1 LKKEINDTF
10 SEISFDT
17 SVMPIPAQNRLSFCN
32 DMDTSIIDDIGQDL
46 IKTAK
51 IGIVV
56 LIILALILIGLN
68 CLLTWYKWHCLKTHL
83 EYTRQAWLTDPT
95 MYHTR
100 TSAGMPQMTLTDHN
114 LLMLQANSSHPFI
127 TRITN
132 RLSQLLRLTPSQHTY
147 MQWFFHYVF
156 HPPAAAVFLIGFF
169 GLLCVELQLLAM
181 GPLISRYQDRAAT
194 TVSDFSNTIATSI
207 NNSMYNQSAAYANEV
222 NARID
227 AVQTT
232 LNDGLFGWVNQTTT
246 TLNATVSEF
255 YADIENAV
263 NSVFGNTI
271 LQEPAQEFLRCFIG
285 SKVDAIE
292 NVLTF
297 LHDNLH
303 VNMPRMNDSALV
315 VSQGTV
321 NEAVQPIAA
330 AAIGGGSNDR
340 DSLIGK
346 IINSY
351 ADSLRKERI
360 MFCVFL
366 GLWGLVVLMGIGIIL
381 WHSHGRRIVENRR
394 RKRWMNQR
402 NQGLDSLAVSLR
414 GSDTASVNIKGHL
427 SSTNELPSFIDIRLD
442 SGENW
447 EIDPAE
453 NQVKHEVEQK
463 KGFMTFVK
471 EKIVPRKAPPPFVP
485 TEQKDQRSWFDKMIT
500 VIGKKEQQGTFTEER
515 SIGEPELKFT
525 SFDFADASREGE
537 NESLI
542 TAVDEP
548 KSRWSK
554 STTQAQTQT
563 PTSILS
569 KSAIFS
575 PSATSPSVSF
585 EIPHPYKF
593 SQPDRPSIL
602 PPQPHQPKQ
611 VGGINSA
618 DTRHGE
624 DVCDGFSSQSQA
636 RLQQSSVPIP
646 LYYGFENENSRYPVP
661 LSRGRYPQTSSPVP
675 PSRTP
680 DAPKHHLSISFP
692 SMNQGNKAGVGTG
705 ANIAPPSAA
714 RSLERLLT
722 GSYALQSD
730 PFNNMFISPFDDEHR
745 VKIDVPATTRKSVS
759 TNPSGGVAV

>member
-1 LKKEINDTF
+1 
-10 SEISFDT
+10 
-17 SVMPIPAQNRLSFCN
+17 MPIPTQNRLSFCN

-114 LLMLQANSSHPFI
+114 LLMLQANSSHPLI

-132 RLSQLLRLTPSQHTY
+132 RLSQLLCLTPSQHTH
-147 MQWFFHYVF
+147 MQWFSHYVF

-169 GLLCVELQLLAM
+169 GLLCVELQLLAI
-181 GPLISRYQDRAAT
+181 GPLISKYQGRAST

-246 TLNATVSEF
+246 NLNATVSEF
-255 YADIENAV
+255 YTDIENAV

-303 VNMPRMNDSALV
+303 INMPRMNDSVLV

-330 AAIGGGSNDR
+330 AAIGGGSNDH
-340 DSLIGK
+340 DSLIGR

-366 GLWGLVVLMGIGIIL
+366 GLWGLVVLMGIGVIL

-402 NQGLDSLAVSLR
+402 SQGLDSLVVSS
-414 GSDTASVNIKGHL
+414 GTASVDIKGHL
-427 SSTNELPSFIDIRLD
+427 SSTNELLDIKLN

-447 EIDPAE
+447 ETDPAE
-453 NQVKHEVEQK
+453 NQAKHEVEQK
-463 KGFMTFVK
+463 KGFITIAK
-471 EKIVPRKAPPPFVP
+471 EKIVPRKAPPRFIP
-485 TEQKDQRSWFDKMIT
+485 TEKKDQRTWFDKMIT
-500 VIGKKEQQGTFTEER
+500 VIGRKGQQGTSTGER

-542 TAVDEP
+542 TVVDEP

-554 STTQAQTQT
+554 ATTQAQTQT

-575 PSATSPSVSF
+575 HSVTSPSVSF
-585 EIPHPYKF
+585 EIPHPSKF
-593 SQPDRPSIL
+593 SQPDHPSIL
-602 PPQPHQPKQ
+602 SSQPHQPKQ
-611 VGGINSA
+611 L
-618 DTRHGE
+618 DTRHSE
-624 DVCDGFSSQSQA
+624 DVCDCFSGQSQA

-646 LYYGFENENSRYPVP
+646 LYYGFEDGNSRYPLP
-661 LSRGRYPQTSSPVP
+661 LSQGRFPQTSSPVP
-675 PSRTP
+675 PSKIP
-680 DAPKHHLSISFP
+680 GAPKHHQSVSFP
-692 SMNQGNKAGVGTG
+692 SMNQGNKAGVG
-705 ANIAPPSAA
+705 NSAA

-722 GSYALQSD
+722 GSNAQQSD

-745 VKIDVPATTRKSVS
+745 VKIDMPTMTRKSIS

>member
-1 LKKEINDTF
+1 
-10 SEISFDT
+10 
-17 SVMPIPAQNRLSFCN
+17 MPIPAQNRLSFCN

-51 IGIVV
+51 IGIIV
-56 LIILALILIGLN
+56 LIILAFILIGLN

-100 TSAGMPQMTLTDHN
+100 TSTGMPQMTLTDHN
-114 LLMLQANSSHPFI
+114 LLMLQANSSHPLI

-132 RLSQLLRLTPSQHTY
+132 RLSQLLCLTPSQHTY
-147 MQWFFHYVF
+147 LQWFFHYVF
-156 HPPAAAVFLIGFF
+156 HPPAAAVFLIGLF
-169 GLLCVELQLLAM
+169 GFLCVELQLLAM
-181 GPLISRYQDRAAT
+181 GPLISKYQGRAAT

-207 NNSMYNQSAAYANEV
+207 NDSMYNQSAAYANEV

-246 TLNATVSEF
+246 NLNATVSEF
-255 YADIENAV
+255 YSDIENAV

-303 VNMPRMNDSALV
+303 INMPRMNDSVLV

-330 AAIGGGSNDR
+330 AAIGGGSNDH
-340 DSLIGK
+340 DSLIGR

-366 GLWGLVVLMGIGIIL
+366 GLWGLVVLMGTGVIL
-381 WHSHGRRIVENRR
+381 WHSYGRRIVENRR
-394 RKRWMNQR
+394 KKRWMNQR
-402 NQGLDSLAVSLR
+402 NKGLDSLVVSLR
-414 GSDTASVNIKGHL
+414 GSGTASVNIKGHL
-427 SSTNELPSFIDIRLD
+427 SPTNQLSSFIDIKIN

-453 NQVKHEVEQK
+453 NQAKHKVEQK
-463 KGFMTFVK
+463 KGFLTLTK
-471 EKIVPRKAPPPFVP
+471 EKIVPRKAPPSFIP
-485 TEQKDQRSWFDKMIT
+485 TEQKHRTTWFDKMIT
-500 VIGKKEQQGTFTEER
+500 VIGRKGQQETSTGDR

-525 SFDFADASREGE
+525 SFDFADAFREGE

-542 TAVDEP
+542 TVVDEP
-548 KSRWSK
+548 KSHWSK
-554 STTQAQTQT
+554 ATTQAETQT
-563 PTSILS
+563 PTSIFS
-569 KSAIFS
+569 KSAIFR
-575 PSATSPSVSF
+575 PPATSPSVSF
-585 EIPHPYKF
+585 EIPYPSKF
-593 SQPDRPSIL
+593 SQPNDLS
-602 PPQPHQPKQ
+602 QPHQPKL
-611 VGGINSA
+611 VGGMNSA
-618 DTRHGE
+618 DTRHDE
-624 DVCDGFSSQSQA
+624 DVCDGFPSQFQA
-636 RLQQSSVPIP
+636 RLQQSSAPIP
-646 LYYGFENENSRYPVP
+646 LYYGFENGNSRYPVP
-661 LSRGRYPQTSSPVP
+661 LSRGRYPQTPVP
-675 PSRTP
+675 PNKFP
-680 DAPKHHLSISFP
+680 DVQKHHQSVSFP
-692 SMNQGNKAGVGTG
+692 SMNQGNKAGIGTE
-705 ANIAPPSAA
+705 ANIAPPSASG
-714 RSLERLLT
+714 SLERLLT
-722 GSYALQSD
+722 GSYALRSD
-730 PFNNMFISPFDDEHR
+730 PSHDIFISPFDDEHR
-745 VKIDVPATTRKSVS
+745 VKIDLPSMTRKSIW
-759 TNPSGGVAV
+759 TNHSEGVAI